1 MRSDA
6 CGALKAAAA
15 LLAAI
20 PLSALGDDAPAPLP
34 HSWALAAIDSALP
47 EPRQPRPDHSALIEA
62 NKSYGIPA
70 AEIRGFQALLHFYD
84 RHHHGCCHYEPPMAT
99 VRPNLHSSRVVDR
112 DPFSVNQLGHPYAGG
127 IYHGI
132 ARSAGLNYWESAA

>member
-6 CGALKAAAA
+6 CGARKAAAA

-70 AEIRGFQALLHFYD
+70 AEILGFQALLHFYEIG
-84 RHHHGCCHYEPPMAT
+84 RAH
-99 VRPNLHSSRVVDR
+99 V
-112 DPFSVNQLGHPYAGG
+112 
-127 IYHGI
+127 
-132 ARSAGLNYWESAA
+132 